1 MDNPFQITVYDKS
14 FVRQGWI
21 TNPVYTS
28 FTPRFNA
35 QGSAEIQLNAGDPIL
50 EFVLAAGA
58 RLRVEYLG
66 AHLMSGRVRA
76 RQGGFVSS
84 GTVTVQL
91 LDDWAL
97 LSQTQAWVVPAAV
110 TASSGALVPT
120 GLKDSGQERVAAQ
133 VGEGVWTARTTPA
146 DNGWRSVA
154 WSPELGIFCAVAYN
168 GPSNK
173 VMTSPD
179 GIVWTARTT
188 PVGSL
193 WLSVTWSPELSLF
206 CAVAS
211 SGTGSRVMTS
221 PDGIT
226 WTARTT
232 PVDNAW
238 IAVTWSPQLS
248 LFCAVAEIGAGGDQ
262 AMTSPDGVT
271 WTLRT
276 TPGYNNWTA
285 VTWSPQLSLFC
296 AVAYYGVGNRV
307 MTSPDGITW
316 TARTTPADND
326 WNSVAWSPE
335 LSLFC
340 AVASTGTSNRVM
352 TSPNGVTWTLRTS
365 ATDNQWRSVAW
376 SPELGIFCAVAS
388 TGSGNQVMTS
398 PDGINWTARTSAA
411 DNSWWWSVTW
421 SPELGI
427 FCAVATSGYD
437 NRVMTS
443 SKAPTAAYYVW
454 PDGSTF
460 WGGPSIDTAETAIKH
475 LTEIN
480 FARLG
485 RPVTIGADLERGG
498 NARAAAMLP
507 QVRFGSL
514 DTNLEALLKWSGLH
528 LTLAQDPTLP
538 TVNLEVGVPAMWP
551 QTLTVESGIILDGT
565 WSTEDP
571 EATRTIV
578 GGPDELG
585 ARAFWGIN
593 DATGLEAEYG
603 DVIEVFRDATGATR
617 NWPDTIPDFKQIA
630 KYYLLHPEVS
640 AVDKAIFSTYLDAA
654 GAKAL
659 AEGSPTSGLSLEL
672 SETEVFHFGGTDGI
686 QLGDTITAT
695 SRGLSFTDRITEA
708 TLSWDA
714 TDGLTVTPRVGTKT
728 DDPDRQ
734 LAEAIASL
742 ARAQIRLSTSK

>member
-1 MDNPFQITVYDKS
+1 MDNPFQVTVYDKT

-35 QGSAEIQLNAGDPIL
+35 QGSAEIQLAADDPIL
-50 EFVLAAGA
+50 EFVLSAGA

-66 AHLMSGRVRA
+66 VHLMSGRVRA

-110 TASSGALVPT
+110 TKSSGALAPT

-133 VGEGVWTARTTPA
+133 VGEGVWTTRTPPDNSAWLSVAWSPDLGIFCAVAFSGAGNRVMTSPDGVTWTSRTSAVAADSDWYSVAWSPELGIFCAVAESGTGARVMTSPDGITWTARTAAANSYWYSVAWSPQLGLFCAVANAGVGGQVMTSPDGITWTARTAAANSYWYSVVWSPELGIFCAVANNGTGARVMTSPDGITWTARTAAANNGWMSVAWSPELGLFCAVANFGTVDKVMTSPNGVTWTSRTTVDSDWMSVAWSPELGLFCAVASYGTGNRVMTSPDGITWTLRTSAA
-146 DNGWRSVA
+146 DNYWRSVA
-154 WSPELGIFCAVAYN
+154 WSPELGIFCA
-168 GPSNK
+168 
-173 VMTSPD
+173 T
-179 GIVWTARTT
+179 
-188 PVGSL
+188 
-193 WLSVTWSPELSLF
+193 
-206 CAVAS
+206 AS
-211 SGTGSRVMTS
+211 SG
-221 PDGIT
+221 
-226 WTARTT
+226 
-232 PVDNAW
+232 
-238 IAVTWSPQLS
+238 
-248 LFCAVAEIGAGGDQ
+248 
-262 AMTSPDGVT
+262 
-271 WTLRT
+271 
-276 TPGYNNWTA
+276 
-285 VTWSPQLSLFC
+285 
-296 AVAYYGVGNRV
+296 VG
-307 MTSPDGITW
+307 
-316 TARTTPADND
+316 
-326 WNSVAWSPE
+326 
-335 LSLFC
+335 
-340 AVASTGTSNRVM
+340 
-352 TSPNGVTWTLRTS
+352 
-365 ATDNQWRSVAW
+365 
-376 SPELGIFCAVAS
+376 
-388 TGSGNQVMTS
+388 
-398 PDGINWTARTSAA
+398 
-411 DNSWWWSVTW
+411 
-421 SPELGI
+421 
-427 FCAVATSGYD
+427 

-475 LTEIN
+475 LVGIN
-480 FARLG
+480 FNRLG
-485 RPVTIGADLERGG
+485 RPVTIGADLGRGG

-514 DTNLEALLKWSGLH
+514 DTNLESLLEWSGLH
-528 LTLAQDPTLP
+528 LTLRQDPTLP
-538 TVNLEVGVPAMWP
+538 TINLEVGVPAVWP

-565 WSTEDP
+565 WSTADP

-603 DVIEVFRDATGATR
+603 DIIEVFRDATGATR
-617 NWPDTIPDFKQIA
+617 NWPDTIPDFKELA
-630 KYYLLHPEVS
+630 KYYLLRPEVS
-640 AVDKAIFSTYLDAA
+640 AADKAIFSTYLDAA

-695 SRGLSFTDRITEA
+695 SRGLSFTDQITEA

-714 TDGLTVTPRVGTKT
+714 TDGLVVTPRVGTKT